1 MRRPSL
7 PFPRVLIHCCA
18 IAIVAGAVTAAPTGG
33 QPEWCDPSAPAK
45 PQPDGTRRMV
55 ELLAGLEG
63 KAQPFANK
71 FFTSG
76 AIKALRARIA
86 QVPAEEAIP
95 LMPRLAEALLNDG
108 QSTAALKQFEEYERA
123 VTANGME
130 LKPEFEARLLF
141 LKALCQLRI
150 GEQQNCI
157 LNHNADSCI
166 FPIRGGGVHQ
176 VTDGSRGAIALL
188 TTLLERY
195 PGRLDAVWLLNIAY
209 MTLGEYPDK
218 VPSQWRIDPKCFASE
233 YDIKHFPDV
242 AGALG
247 LDVDDLSGGV
257 VMDDFDNDG
266 ALDIMASAF
275 GFHGQ
280 LRLFHNN
287 QDGSFTE
294 CTKAAGLTGLTGG
307 LNMVQADYNNDG
319 LMDVYVIRGAWLDN
333 EGRFPDSLLRNN
345 GDGTFTDVTEEV
357 GLLSFHPSQTA
368 VWFDYNGDG
377 WVDLFVGN
385 ESSSDKSVH
394 PCQLFRNN
402 GDGTFTE
409 CAAECGVAIVGFV
422 KAVVSADYNRDG
434 RPDLYLSVRDGP
446 NILLRNDGP
455 ADPAGLGAA
464 GPDKSPRAP
473 WKFTNVAAA
482 AGVTE
487 PNFSF
492 PAWFWDYDNDGWPDI
507 LVFGYNIRDVGDV
520 AADYLGQPT
529 PAERPRL
536 YHNNHDGTFTD
547 VTKAAGLHRVIHAM
561 GSNFGDLDNDGW
573 LDFYAGTGDP
583 FLGTL
588 IPNRMFR
595 SDGGKYFQ
603 EVTTSGGFGQLQKG
617 HAIAF
622 GDLNGDGAQDIYSVV
637 GGAYPG
643 DNYHNQLF
651 ANPGHGNHWLKLKLE
666 GVESNR
672 AAIGAVIK
680 VVAKTDAGE
689 REIYRT
695 VGSGGSFGASPLRQ
709 EIGLGQARSITRVEI
724 FWPKTGKTQ
733 VVTGLQ
739 MDRCYAVREG
749 AAATKEILVPKFAW
763 PSPDAK
769 PASHHHMSG
778 TENAGK

>member
-1 MRRPSL
+1 MPSPRPILPRRL
-7 PFPRVLIHCCA
+7 PLLGLFLLGLCGD
-18 IAIVAGAVTAAPTGG
+18 GALLPGAEPAKSG
-33 QPEWCDPSAPAK
+33 QPEWCDPAAPAK
-45 PQPDGTRRMV
+45 PQPEGTRRMV
-55 ELLAGLEG
+55 ERLAKLEG
-63 KAQPFANK
+63 AAQPFANK

-76 AIKALRARIA
+76 AIKALHARIA

-108 QSTAALKQFEEYERA
+108 QSVAALKEFEDYERA

-130 LKPEFEARLLF
+130 LKPEFDARLLL
-141 LKALCQLRI
+141 LKAICQLRI
-150 GEQQNCI
+150 GEQQNCL
-157 LNHNADSCI
+157 LNHNADSCL
-166 FPIRGGGVHQ
+166 FPISGGGIHQ
-176 VTDGSRGAIALL
+176 LPEGSRGAIALL
-188 TTLLERY
+188 TRLLEKY
-195 PGRLDAVWLLNIAY
+195 PGRLDAVWLLNLAY
-209 MTLGEYPDK
+209 MTLGEYPDH
-218 VPSQWRIDPKCFASE
+218 VPPAWRLDPKIFASE
-233 YDIKHFPDV
+233 YDIKRFPDV
-242 AGALG
+242 AGPLG

-266 ALDIMASAF
+266 ALDLMVSAF
-275 GFHGQ
+275 GFNGQ

-287 QDGSFTE
+287 QDGTFTE

-319 LMDVYVIRGAWLDN
+319 FMDVYIIRGAWLDN

-345 GDGTFTDVTEEV
+345 GDGTFTDVTEEA

-409 CAAECGVAIVGFV
+409 CAAENGVAITAFV

-455 ADPAGLGAA
+455 A
-464 GPDKSPRAP
+464 GPDRSPRAP
-473 WKFTNVAAA
+473 WHFTNVAAA

-487 PNFSF
+487 PIWSF

-536 YHNNHDGTFTD
+536 YHNNHDGTFAD
-547 VTKAAGLHRVIHAM
+547 VTKESGLNKVIHAM

-595 SDGGKYFQ
+595 SDGGKRFQ

-617 HAIAF
+617 HGIAF

-666 GVESNR
+666 GVTSNR

-680 VVAKTDAGE
+680 IVAQTATGE

-709 EIGLGQARSITRVEI
+709 EIGLGQARNISRVEI
-724 FWPKTGKTQ
+724 FWPKTGQTQ
-733 VVTGLQ
+733 VVRGLQ
-739 MDRCYAVREG
+739 MDHCYLLREG
-749 AAATKEILVPKFAW
+749 SAETREIVVKEWAW
-763 PSPDAK
+763 PDANAK
-769 PASHHHMSG
+769 AVHHHHEG
-778 TENAGK
+778 ATEQTGK